1 MGEIFF
7 SPHATKSSKI
17 WNVYIYIYI
26 FANFP
31 YFYPL
36 PSLFFTIKSWE
47 GEHLANKL
55 WGHVP
60 PLLPP
65 EYAHVLN
72 IYIKT
77 SLVTLNISMFFIWFN
92 EWPNYLYIL
101 FCLFFFIFLYSLL
114 LPPSLSHARFTVSL
128 YI

>member
-7 SPHATKSSKI
+7 VSPCYKKFKNLKCI
-17 WNVYIYIYI
+17 NIYIYI

-77 SLVTLNISMFFIWFN
+77 SLVTLNISMFFI
-92 EWPNYLYIL
+92 
-101 FCLFFFIFLYSLL
+101 
-114 LPPSLSHARFTVSL
+114 
-128 YI
+128 